1 MTLREMGKRI
11 ADAAAILAVLVA
23 GVATWNPNLPWRRS
37 GSIYVSPRGSNW
49 HSGADRAH
57 PVRTL
62 QYAADLARPGDT
74 VLLLPGV
81 YRERIRVRRGGEE
94 GRPVVIRALEPG
106 TVVVTGEADPAVI
119 EGLRWR
125 DEGRGVFSAATT
137 WPIYFVKCDGETLL
151 HLKWHGA
158 KAIHRFASREGAHGV
173 WYWKDG
179 RLYVALPSGRS
190 PAEHRVNFHDRV
202 PPPGEWGGLKAAN
215 LWIEADHL
223 RIEGLR
229 LDFGVGAAIRL
240 WRASDVEIADCL
252 FTGASAGVKATP
264 ALAPVTELRIAHCL
278 YPNYPEREW
287 RRAWLTKQETY
298 ALSGTGFCASEAA
311 DTVIRNN
318 LIVHATD
325 GMVVTTRNLPRPGRV
340 EVSGN
345 LIAWCTDDAIEFDG
359 FARGIEFHHN
369 LVYDCHE
376 SLGISPVLAGP
387 VTIRRNLFLHP
398 AGGING
404 AQVKL
409 LSPWL
414 DEKPPLNG
422 PIRNVRIREN
432 TFAGNWLCWY
442 GNCPVEDVRV
452 ERNLFA
458 VRRTRTPP
466 WPKGVVEAGNVYV
479 DVPAEDAA
487 NPAMD
492 PRWFAPPAD
501 AAGDRQPAGAVSPG
515 QRWTMTRPG
524 PRWLDWKT
532 LPATAPLLDVVSPE
546 IFAP

>member
-1 MTLREMGKRI
+1 MTLRATGKRI
-11 ADAAAILAVLVA
+11 GDVAAILAVLVA
-23 GVATWNPNLPWRRS
+23 GLAAWNPNLPLRRR
-37 GSIYVSPRGSNW
+37 GYIFVSPRGSNW
-49 HSGADRAH
+49 NSGADRAH
-57 PVRTL
+57 AVRSL
-62 QYAADLARPGDT
+62 QYAVDLARPGDT
-74 VLLLPGV
+74 VFLLPGV
-81 YRERIRVRRGGEE
+81 YHERVRIRRGGEP
-94 GRPVVIRALEPG
+94 GRPVTIKALEPG
-106 TVVVTGEADPAVI
+106 TVLITGEADPSVI
-119 EGLRWR
+119 KGLRWR
-125 DEGRGVFSAATT
+125 DEGRGVFSAATA
-137 WPIYFVKCDGETLL
+137 WPIYFVKCDGKALL

-158 KAIHRFASREGAHGV
+158 KAIHGFAAREGAWGV
-173 WYWKDG
+173 WYWKAG
-179 RLYVALPSGRS
+179 RLYVALPGGRS
-190 PAEHRVNFHDRV
+190 PAGRRLAFNDRV
-202 PPPGEWGGLKAAN
+202 PPPGEWGGLMAAN

-229 LDFGVGAAIRL
+229 LEFGVGAGIRL
-240 WRASDVEIADCL
+240 WRASNVEIADCL
-252 FTGASAGVKATP
+252 FTGAYAGVKATRP
-264 ALAPVTELRIAHCL
+264 LAPITGLRIEHCL
-278 YPNYPEREW
+278 YHNYPEREW

-298 ALSGTGFCASEAA
+298 ALSGTGFCASDAA

-359 FARGIEFHHN
+359 FARGIAFHHN

-414 DEKPPLNG
+414 DEPPPLNG

-432 TFAGNWLCWY
+432 TFVGNWLCWY

-458 VRRTRTPP
+458 VRRTMTPP
-466 WPKGVVEAGNVYV
+466 WPEGVVEVGNIYLE
-479 DVPAEDAA
+479 PPGEDAP
-487 NPAMD
+487 NPAMHS
-492 PRWFAPPAD
+492 RWFAPSEEVPAD
-501 AAGDRQPAGAVSPG
+501 GPGAGAVPPG
-515 QRWTMTRPG
+515 RRWTMARPG
-524 PRWLDWKT
+524 PRWLDWKG
-532 LPATAPLLDVVSPE
+532 LPATAPLLDVISPE